1 MKRDDKYK
9 KWPPTSQV
17 IVCQKLADGL
27 FTRGETTVIIEKEL
41 PIYVNGRHLVT
52 ASITPVME
60 KEFVIGYLFGQGFID
75 SLKEVASVEIKD
87 YTARV
92 RLKYAGKRA
101 LITQKASYRI
111 VSGGGRVAFAGETD
125 LPPLRDHRKVRRRIV
140 FKGIN
145 TLFETARLY
154 RETEGV
160 HAAGLF
166 TLEGGL
172 ICIVEDIGRHNTL
185 DKVIGYALVNEVDCT
200 QAFLVSTGRM
210 ASEMVAKISRAGISV
225 VATKTA
231 VTDKG
236 LEIGR
241 KRGLTIIGFLR
252 EAGTRIQTDMET
264 RVIDRAGMKIY
275 TGAGRVFCGEEP
287 LENRTSR

>member
-1 MKRDDKYK
+1 MKRDNMYK
-9 KWPPTSQV
+9 KWPPTSK
-17 IVCQKLADGL
+17 IIICQKLADGL
-27 FTRGETTVIIEKEL
+27 FARGETTVIVEREL

-60 KEFVIGYLFGQGFID
+60 KEFVIGYLFGQGFIN
-75 SLKEVASVEIKD
+75 SLEEVVSLDIEDNGAQVKLKD
-87 YTARV
+87 TGRTVA
-92 RLKYAGKRA
+92 
-101 LITQKASYRI
+101 TTEKASYRI
-111 VSGGGRVAFAGETD
+111 VSGGGRVAYAGEAD
-125 LPPLRDHRKVRRRIV
+125 LPPLRDHLKIRRRII
-140 FKGIN
+140 FKAIN
-145 TLFETARLY
+145 TLFEAARLY

-166 TLEGGL
+166 SFEGDL
-172 ICIVEDIGRHNTL
+172 ICIVEDIGRHNTI
-185 DKVIGYALVNEVDCT
+185 DKVIGYALVNEVDCAD
-200 QAFLVSTGRM
+200 AFLVSTGRM
-210 ASEMVAKISRAGISV
+210 ASEMVAKISRAGIRM

-231 VTDKG
+231 VTDRG

-287 LENRTSR
+287 L